1 MANMYTYIKEQG
13 DVLRDIVEKRKD
25 ILEPVVDLFKENHI
39 DGIVAIG
46 SGSSYNSITS
56 SRYFLQKILG
66 IEVKTYF
73 PYSFNHYEQL
83 FSKDSLVIGISQTGS
98 SAGTVDALKR
108 AKDEGAHT
116 LALTAYKD
124 APLTEIADRT
134 LIIACGDENSDFKT
148 KGYTSTVLTFLLM
161 ALEVGLAEEKLDK
174 EQYDEYIQEL
184 VNIADAYD
192 GLIDKAEDWY
202 NANRDEFL
210 AIDKA
215 TVIGVGPNYGTALE
229 ASIKM
234 IETNYFMSSAYE
246 LEEYLHGPNM
256 ALEEGSYIFYILG
269 KGQYSSRMEKLYEYT
284 KKFTDYAYI
293 IRNGEDIGEK
303 RVFSF
308 DFTQYED
315 FSPLQYVVPF
325 QILCY
330 NRAVDLNHDLSQMR
344 YPDFQSCMNVRK

>member
-1 MANMYTYIKEQG
+1 MANMYAYIREQG
-13 DVLRDIVEKRKD
+13 DVLMDTVEKRKD
-25 ILEPVVDLFKENHI
+25 ILESVVDLFKENHI
-39 DGIVAIG
+39 DRIVAIG
-46 SGSSYNSITS
+46 SGSSYNAITS
-56 SRYFLQKILG
+56 SKYFLQKILG

-83 FSKDSLVIGISQTGS
+83 FGKDILVIGISQTGS

-124 APLTEIADRT
+124 APLTKVADRT

-161 ALEVGLAEEKLDK
+161 ALEIGLAEEKLDK
-174 EQYDEYIQEL
+174 EQYNAYVQEL
-184 VNIADAYD
+184 VDISHGYD
-192 GLIDKAEDWY
+192 GLIDRAEEWY
-202 NANRDEFL
+202 RDNRDEFL

-234 IETNYFMSSAYE
+234 IETNYFMSSTYE

-284 KKFTDYAYI
+284 KKFTDYSYI
-293 IRNGEDIGEK
+293 IRNNENIGD
-303 RVFSF
+303 RRAFSF

-315 FSPLQYVVPF
+315 FSSLQYVVPF

-344 YPDFQSCMNVRK
+344 YPSFQFHMNVRK